1 MALILNIETAS
12 PVCSVALAL
21 DGSVMGIKETTE
33 QSDHSS
39 ILTVFID
46 ELMQEQGTSL
56 HSLDAIAISAG
67 PGSYT
72 GLRIGAATA
81 KGLCYAL
88 SKPLLVI
95 DSLESLA
102 SGMYK
107 NHPLIGGIY
116 CPTIDARRDEIYYGL
131 FEEGK
136 IIMETSRNI
145 ILDPGFLA
153 PYRLHKN
160 LVVGGSGV
168 SKCRKIATL
177 SFAEFDET
185 TLPSAKWM
193 ATLSESKWT
202 QREFQD
208 IFSFEPF
215 YIKPAFIS
223 FNNTFS

>member
-1 MALILNIETAS
+1 LALLLNIETAS

-21 DGSVMGIKETTE
+21 DGSVIGIKEISE
-33 QSDHSS
+33 QADHSS
-39 ILTVFID
+39 ILTVLID
-46 ELMQEQGTSL
+46 ELIKEQDLSL
-56 HSLDAIAISAG
+56 KSLDAIAVSAG

-88 SKPLLVI
+88 SKPLIAI
-95 DSLESLA
+95 DSLQSLA
-102 SGMYK
+102 CGMYK
-107 NHPLIGGIY
+107 NLPLASGIY

-136 IIMETSRNI
+136 IIMESSRNI
-145 ILDPGFLA
+145 ILHPDFLA
-153 PYRLHKN
+153 AYKPHKN

-177 SFAEFDET
+177 PLAAFDEIT
-185 TLPSAKWM
+185 EPSAKWM
-193 ATLSESKWT
+193 ASLSENKWQ
-202 QREFQD
+202 QRDFHD
-208 IFSFEPF
+208 IYSFEPF

-223 FNNTFS
+223 FNSTLS